1 MRKIILTILSVLLI
15 IPALFFAV
23 LGLDFVSDVYILG
36 VDGVII
42 EEWFDEFE
50 DMSKISLKKDKG
62 NIYTRYVYVEDMTI
76 LEKTVSIY
84 RDENGNIYTDEQKGE
99 LIDEIYTIMFTDA
112 EGDKYISY
120 MVVNIENAEFKTEFK
135 PVLNGKPVKVSVVAK
150 VGDFP
155 SSEYST
161 LNYYETIYASVK
173 KYVKSENAKETQDE
187 KLTYICETKEQYDTY
202 VQNFAQAEL
211 SNKKNVSVVCFVI
224 AGIFM
229 ILFILVRRVKSNPEK
244 ATEEAKAPSRKK
256 YGADAN
262 LDDAFDTEAVHVN
275 GGSGERAGVYKE
287 KPSAM
292 ETVGAKLEKFRGKRS
307 VDKSRSSSGMEFE
320 DEMRK

>member
-1 MRKIILTILSVLLI
+1 MTDNSLYDNINIVSVK
-15 IPALFFAV
+15 V
-23 LGLDFVSDVYILG
+23 
-36 VDGVII
+36 
-42 EEWFDEFE
+42 
-50 DMSKISLKKDKG
+50 
-62 NIYTRYVYVEDMTI
+62 RYVK
-76 LEKTVSIY
+76 EKENSQSYYY

-135 PVLNGKPVKVSVVAK
+135 PVLNGKPVKVSAVAK
-150 VGDFP
+150 VGYFP

-262 LDDAFDTEAVHVN
+262 LDDASE
-275 GGSGERAGVYKE
+275 EELKE
-287 KPSAM
+287 LEKM
-292 ETVGAKLEKFRGKRS
+292 EKMDKLEK
-307 VDKSRSSSGMEFE
+307 DTE
-320 DEMRK
+320 DCV

>member
-1 MRKIILTILSVLLI
+1 
-15 IPALFFAV
+15 
-23 LGLDFVSDVYILG
+23 
-36 VDGVII
+36 
-42 EEWFDEFE
+42 
-50 DMSKISLKKDKG
+50 
-62 NIYTRYVYVEDMTI
+62 
-76 LEKTVSIY
+76 
-84 RDENGNIYTDEQKGE
+84 
-99 LIDEIYTIMFTDA
+99 MFTDA

-135 PVLNGKPVKVSVVAK
+135 PVLNGKPVKVSAVAK

-229 ILFILVRRVKSNPEK
+229 ILLRDEQLCLFFYNGRGGDILNIIEFLRML
-244 ATEEAKAPSRKK
+244 RKFLPK
-256 YGADAN
+256 YIYT
-262 LDDAFDTEAVHVN
+262 F
-275 GGSGERAGVYKE
+275 
-287 KPSAM
+287 
-292 ETVGAKLEKFRGKRS
+292 F
-307 VDKSRSSSGMEFE
+307 
-320 DEMRK
+320 